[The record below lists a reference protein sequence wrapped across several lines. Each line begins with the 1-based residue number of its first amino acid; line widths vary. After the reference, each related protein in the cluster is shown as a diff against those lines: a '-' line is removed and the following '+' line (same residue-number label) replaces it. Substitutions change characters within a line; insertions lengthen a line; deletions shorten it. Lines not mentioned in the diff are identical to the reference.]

1 MGKLLT
7 NRNFYSVLL
16 AVVISFAFVAIMV
29 NGATTIS
36 SNINTGGTLTVT
48 GNSTLTGSVFAT
60 STMAVTGQASFYDQ
74 VTLDSAASDPTGV
87 SAGSIYWDTARE
99 EIRVFDGIDW
109 NTVASSTDAAGGLI
123 LAGDGQG
130 VRFNTVANAYMALG
144 TTTLPVVAVDS
155 GNAVLH
161 VNATTSASVPL
172 VIAGIG
178 AFGGDL
184 FNAYDNLLREAFSLD
199 TLGNASTTILSTKT
213 IAVDALVV
221 SGFATTSGVT
231 GNFETDGTITAAGL
245 ATFNGGIAGSNHTAS
260 TSAPNFSASHFFAS
274 STLAVDG
281 EAFFN
286 GAVTL
291 GDAAG
296 DAIVINGNASTT
308 RSLSVGTLGT
318 TVEFSVGGISTTTV
332 GTADLFATTTI
343 GEVLGS
349 ALGIGTTTPELSSK
363 LGVAGSIYA
372 DNGSATTSL
381 ILSTSSETIGSCIQM
396 KASDGATLRIYATT
410 TYATD
415 TFRSLVI
422 EAGTCQ

>member
-1 MGKLLT
+1 MGNLLT
-7 NRNFYSVLL
+7 NRNFYSVAL
-16 AVVISFAFVAIMV
+16 AVVISFAFVAVMV
-29 NGATTIS
+29 NGASTIS
-36 SNINTGGTLTVT
+36 SNISTDGTFTVT
-48 GNSTLTGSVFAT
+48 GDSTFTGDVFAT

-74 VTLDSAASDPTGV
+74 VVLDSAASDPTGV
-87 SAGSIYWDTARE
+87 SAGAIYWDTANE
-99 EIRVFDGIDW
+99 VIRVFDGIDW
-109 NTVASSTDAAGGLI
+109 NTVSSSTDASGGLI

-130 VRFNTVANAYMALG
+130 VRFNTIANGYMALG

-172 VIAGIG
+172 VIVGSG
-178 AFGGDL
+178 AFGGNL
-184 FNAYDNLLREAFSLD
+184 FNVYTHQQTEVFSLD
-199 TLGNASTTILSTKT
+199 PMGNASTTMLSTNV

-221 SGFATTSGVT
+221 SGYATTSGST
-231 GNFETDGTITAAGL
+231 GNFDTEGNIAATGSL
-245 ATFNGGIAGSNHTAS
+245 TMTGATV
-260 TSAPNFSASHFFAS
+260 
-274 STLAVDG
+274 L
-281 EAFFN
+281 N

-296 DAIVINGNASTT
+296 DAIIINGNASTT
-308 RSLSVGTLGT
+308 NLF
-318 TVEFSVGGISTTTV
+318 TVRGEEFSVGGFSTTTV
-332 GTADLFATTTI
+332 SLTEGFATTTY
-343 GEVLGS
+343 GFGLGS
-349 ALGIGTTTPELSSK
+349 ALGIGTSTPELSSK
-363 LGVAGSIYA
+363 LAVAGSIYA